1 MSESETMEERMQV
14 KCNFDEGRLHIQGVS
29 KSHQQG
35 RKYGMAIKMR
45 TNPDVSAWL
54 REQPP
59 VLKSAASGEVMY
71 TPFNIYKYKDN
82 TCQLFIPGSSANHPE
97 GAVLDLHPMN
107 SNVRALLEFAVKS
120 GLIVEVDKARYVP
133 HDNSGTVG
141 QEEE

>member
-1 MSESETMEERMQV
+1 MREVKMEESMQV

-29 KSHQQG
+29 GTYQQG

-45 TNPDVSAWL
+45 TNADVSAWL

-71 TPFNIYKYKDN
+71 TPFNIYRYKDN
-82 TCQLFIPGSSANHPE
+82 TCQLFIPGSPANHPE
-97 GAVLDLHPMN
+97 GAVLDLHPKN
-107 SNVRALLEFAVKS
+107 SNVRALLEFGIKS
-120 GLIVEVDKARYVP
+120 GLIVDMETERWVP
-133 HDNSGTVG
+133 KDNVT

>member
-1 MSESETMEERMQV
+1 MSESKTMEERMQV

-29 KSHQQG
+29 ESYQQG

-45 TNPDVSAWL
+45 TNATVSTWL

-71 TPFNIYKYKDN
+71 TPFNIYRYKDN
-82 TCQLFIPGSSANHPE
+82 TCQLFIPGTSANHPE
-97 GAVLDLHPMN
+97 GAVLDLHPKN
-107 SNVRALLEFAVKS
+107 TNVRALLEFAVKS
-120 GLIVEVDKARYVP
+120 GLIVDVDKERWCP
-133 HDNSGTVG
+133 HDDSGTVG